1 MIATS
6 LQYVSLQQIG
16 QKYRS
21 RISNNIGKNIYER
34 ISHGRLACSNLN
46 TSFNIASMSFESGLS
61 ILRLCMALVIRASV
75 VNMIVDNRHMH
86 AIHKDW
92 LMSRTRINEIILA
105 IQRTIDLVVGF
116 ICIGCC

>member
-6 LQYVSLQQIG
+6 LQYVNLQQIG

-34 ISHGRLACSNLN
+34 ISHGRLAFSNLN
-46 TSFNIASMSFESGLS
+46 ISLDMAFMSLESGLS
-61 ILRLCMALVIRASV
+61 ILRLCMALDIRTSV
-75 VNMIVDNRHMH
+75 VNMTVDSTHIH
-86 AIHKDW
+86 AIHIDW
-92 LMSRTRINEIILA
+92 LMSRTRINESILA
-105 IQRTIDLVVGF
+105 IQRAMAVVVEF